1 MQTDYL
7 RLIGWNDDRVAEFS
21 RFIKDYNQNKE
32 PADTAQGRLIP
43 ARVIGVHRDIFEV
56 QTAEGRSLCT
66 PSGRFRQSARLWPA
80 VGDWVGVLPL
90 DGESGVITDMLDRRS
105 ALSRGASGGQTAEQ
119 VIAANI
125 DYVFVV
131 TGLDNDF
138 NLRRIERY
146 ITLVWNSGAVPV
158 IILNK
163 ADLVPDPGEY
173 VDRTAESAPGV
184 DILVTRALE
193 GEGVGAVREYFQS
206 AATGPAS
213 AGPASAGS
221 AATGVLVGSSGSGKS
236 TLTNQLLEL
245 DVQKTREV
253 RGGDQR
259 GRHTTTARTLF
270 ALPGGGAL
278 IDTPGLREVGLWG
291 EESAVDE
298 SFGDIAGLAA
308 ACRFSDCTHQ
318 HEPGCAVQAAIRS
331 GELPEERFQ
340 AYMKLKREMAYLTDR
355 QEMLRK
361 KEEWHKQIS
370 KEIRRFYRDR

>member
-7 RLIGWNDDRVAEFS
+7 KLIGWDDNREAEFTH
-21 RFIKDYNQNKE
+21 FIQDRGS
-32 PADTAQGRLIP
+32 ADTAEKRLVP
-43 ARVIGVHRDIFEV
+43 GRVIGVHHDIFEV

-66 PSGRFRQSARLWPA
+66 PTGSFRQSAALWPA
-80 VGDWVGVLPL
+80 VGDWAVISSL
-90 DGESGVITDMLDRRS
+90 DRESGVITGVLERRS
-105 ALSRGASGGQTAEQ
+105 ALSRGASGGKTAEQ

-125 DYVFVV
+125 DYVFIV

-138 NLRRIERY
+138 KLRRIERY

-158 IILNK
+158 IVLNK
-163 ADLVPDPGEY
+163 ADLVPDPMEY
-173 VDRTAESAPGV
+173 VQRTAESAPGV
-184 DILVTRALE
+184 DILLTRALE
-193 GEGVGAVREYFQS
+193 GDGVEAVREYLQP
-206 AATGPAS
+206 AA
-213 AGPASAGS
+213 AGP

-236 TLTNQLLEL
+236 TLTNQLLDLE
-245 DVQKTREV
+245 VQQTREV

-259 GRHTTTARTLF
+259 GRHTTTTRTLF
-270 ALPGGGAL
+270 VLPGGGAL

-298 SFGDIAGLAA
+298 SFGDIAALAE

-318 HEPGCAVQAAIRS
+318 HEPGCAVQAAIRR
-331 GELPEERFQ
+331 GELTDERFQ
-340 AYMKLKREMAYLTDR
+340 AYLKLKREMAYVTDR

>member
-1 MQTDYL
+1 M
-7 RLIGWNDDRVAEFS
+7 
-21 RFIKDYNQNKE
+21 
-32 PADTAQGRLIP
+32 IP
-43 ARVIGVHRDIFEV
+43 GRVIGVHHDIFEV

-66 PSGRFRQSARLWPA
+66 PTGRFRQDAALWPA
-80 VGDWVGVLPL
+80 VGDWVTALPL
-90 DGESGVITDMLDRRS
+90 DGESGVITGMLGRRS

-193 GEGVGAVREYFQS
+193 GEGVGAVQEYLQP
-206 AATGPAS
+206 AATGP
-213 AGPASAGS
+213 

-245 DVQKTREV
+245 DMQKTREV

-270 ALPGGGAL
+270 VLPGGGAL

-298 SFGDIAGLAA
+298 SFADIAGLAA
-308 ACRFSDCTHQ
+308 DCRFSDCTHQ